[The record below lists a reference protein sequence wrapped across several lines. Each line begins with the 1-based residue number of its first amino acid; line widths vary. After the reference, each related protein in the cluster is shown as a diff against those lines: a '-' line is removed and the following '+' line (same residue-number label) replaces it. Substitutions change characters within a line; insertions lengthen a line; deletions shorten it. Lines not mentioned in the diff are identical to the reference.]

1 MVSDLVDFLNNSA
14 DPGSLECEKH
24 MEAFKVC
31 KITQMYHCQKIAWI
45 KVMKTKN
52 LNVPTPPRVIIKLPH
67 KRGIFLHHVDASH
80 LHHHLSYCAGTA
92 KTKQNKN
99 VVNNWA
105 SIWVNCPK
113 SWISTPAAC
122 SESRENEIL
131 IPLRPPPPNSTVAT
145 CWSPSSDMT
154 ALMGRGWGEWPLLQ

>member
-1 MVSDLVDFLNNSA
+1 MWKTHGGILSVSLSENSMNKTN
-14 DPGSLECEKH
+14 L
-24 MEAFKVC
+24 
-31 KITQMYHCQKIAWI
+31 
-45 KVMKTKN
+45 KTKKCLCSN
-52 LNVPTPPRVIIKLPH
+52 SPCVIIKLSA
-67 KRGIFLHHVDASH
+67 KQGIFLHHHVDASH
-80 LHHHLSYCAGTA
+80 LHHHLSYRAGTA

-105 SIWVNCPK
+105 SVWVNCPK

-131 IPLRPPPPNSTVAT
+131 IPLRPPNSTVAT

-154 ALMGRGWGEWPLLQ
+154 ALKGARVGGNGLYCSRFVS